1 MKPTI
6 HETIRRLRRS
16 KGLSQKELAERL
28 GVSCQAVSK
37 WERGVNLPD
46 ILLLPAL
53 CATLGI
59 SADELLDCPPATRR
73 ETRSDAAPKPA
84 DESF

>member
-6 HETIRRLRRS
+6 HEIIHKQRIAH
-16 KGLSQKELAERL
+16 GLSQRKLADHL

-37 WERGVNLPD
+37 WECGKSLPD

-53 CATLGI
+53 CDILGI
-59 SADELLDCPPATRR
+59 SADELLQISGSSRR
-73 ETRSDAAPKPA
+73 
-84 DESF
+84 DEREE